1 MKLNLLRSLAKQAY
15 QTADPAS
22 SSRAPKLNF
31 AEPMR
36 MSDFFDPDAEKITSG
51 AIFGEAEATPQGGIM
66 VADSLANRS
75 SRNASINAAKK
86 VKQDA
91 ANVPAKDRRILKT
104 DVLSL
109 LADPKQYEIFADNK
123 DMRFKQYISG
133 NINEKERGNALAAE
147 ALAKLLVSGKYQPQN
162 KNLMSY
168 RGDGIKNKEFKD
180 APDGSYATGDP
191 RFFVDKY
198 GPEVGIPKPWLRR

>member
-31 AEPMR
+31 AEPMKQ
-36 MSDFFDPDAEKITSG
+36 SDFWEPDAEKIIAG
-51 AIFGEAEATPQGGIM
+51 AIFGEAEANPQGGVM
-66 VADSLANRS
+66 VADSLVNRS
-75 SRNASINAAKK
+75 ARNSSINAAKK

-109 LADPKQYEIFADNK
+109 LANPKEYEIFAEGK
-123 DMRFKQYISG
+123 DTRFKQYLDG
-133 NINEKERGNALAAE
+133 NLNGQEKSNALAAE
-147 ALAKLLVSGKYQPQN
+147 ALAKLLVSGKYQPKN
-162 KNLMSY
+162 KSLMSY
-168 RGDGIKNKEFKD
+168 RGDGVKNKEFKD
-180 APDGSYATGDP
+180 APDGSYNTGDP
-191 RFFVDKY
+191 NELVNRY
-198 GPEVGIPKPWLRR
+198 GSRVGRIRQP